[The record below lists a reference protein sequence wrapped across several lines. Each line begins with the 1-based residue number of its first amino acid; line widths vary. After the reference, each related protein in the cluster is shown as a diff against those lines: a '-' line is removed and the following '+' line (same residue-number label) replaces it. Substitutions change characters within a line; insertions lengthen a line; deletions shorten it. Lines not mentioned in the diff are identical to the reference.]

1 MALLVMIF
9 RKMIKNKWLELSLLL
24 GLILSVALVSSMP
37 IYTNAILQRM
47 LIKDLELLQTNSNQ
61 YPGSVTIGY
70 SFSDEKP
77 ETRVARLRTLDN
89 IASAAVNDG
98 FHIPVLH
105 YVKERRV
112 SMMETLPVDTVKYDP
127 SVKRQADLGTLEGI
141 ENHVRLLD
149 GRMPAAD
156 QPVDGVYEAVIVQK
170 AIFDL
175 KLAVGAEYVM
185 TERNTEN
192 QVRVRVV
199 GVIDKLDDT
208 DLYWNN
214 NNVSRYARTLLI
226 PFDTFER
233 DFTSGAS
240 IQVRSLYYNIVL
252 DYSQMKLEN
261 VEDYL
266 ITHSWLKYRLGSL
279 SFHHSV
285 GAAAY
290 DTVNVYDE
298 REAKLRTLLWSMN
311 VPVMIMLAFYL
322 YMVSNLIMDRQ
333 KTEIA
338 VLRSRGAS
346 RLQIMLSF
354 LLEGIALSA
363 IALAIGPYAGLILTK
378 VLGASNGFLEFVQ
391 RSAMEVRLDKTAY
404 VYSLYA
410 LGFGLLTIL
419 IPGFMATRISIVGHK
434 QSMARKQKKSLWHK
448 LFLDVILVAI
458 SIYGLV
464 SFDRRMKELSSAGL
478 DASQFTIDP
487 LLFVVPTLFTVG
499 CGLLFLRLYPWFIRL
514 IYWIGRRWWPPSL
527 YSTLIQVG
535 RSSTQ
540 YQFLMVFLIM
550 TIATG
555 IFSASAAR
563 TMNQNNED
571 KISYQYGA
579 DIVMRVQWQNDA
591 PPPPAPGQEAPTS
604 TLPKRVQFV
613 EPAYEPMVRG
623 LPGVE
628 SSAKVFVKEKA
639 TYSGSGYNGIGTL
652 MAIDTD
658 EFGRTAWFKNDLLD
672 YPIYDYL
679 NLIAPDPSAV
689 LISQTLADQHSVKP
703 GDQIYLGWE
712 MVEPRTFMVY
722 GIIDYFPTYQPNPT
736 MPGAPM
742 PTLIVAHLSAVQSLL
757 AVEPYQ
763 IWMKTSDDVNR
774 EALVE
779 ELRERRIP
787 IERYI
792 DVRSEIIKVKNDPFQ
807 LAVNGVMTLGFM
819 ISIIVSFCGFLLYW
833 VLSLHGRILQ
843 IGIFRAMGISFRQ
856 LVLMLITE
864 QILTSGAGIAIGL
877 VSGNLTSRL
886 FVQFFQL
893 SFNPATQVPPF
904 EVIFDSRDTIGMFIV
919 VSLMIVLGLAILAYL
934 LSRIKIHQA
943 VKLGED

>member
-1 MALLVMIF
+1 VALLVMIA
-9 RKMIKNKWLELSLLL
+9 RKMVKNKWLEFSLLL

-47 LIKDLELLQTNSNQ
+47 LIKDLELIQTNSNQ

-77 ETRVARLRTLDN
+77 ETRVTRLQTLDN

-98 FHIPVLH
+98 FHIPVIH
-105 YVKERRV
+105 FVKERRV
-112 SMMETLPVDTVKYDP
+112 STMETVPVDTSKYDATI
-127 SVKRQADLGTLEGI
+127 KRSADIGTLENLESHI
-141 ENHVRLLD
+141 RLLD
-149 GRMPAAD
+149 GRMPAEE
-156 QPVDGVYEAVIVQK
+156 QPVNGVYEAVIVQK

-175 KLAVGAEYVM
+175 KLAVGAEYVL
-185 TERNTEN
+185 TERNTEK
-192 QVRVRVV
+192 QVNVKIV
-199 GVIDKLDDT
+199 GVIDKKDDA
-208 DLYWNN
+208 DIYWNN
-214 NNVSRYARTLLI
+214 NNITRYSRTMLI
-226 PFDTFER
+226 PFDVFER
-233 DFTSGAS
+233 DFSSGISAQ
-240 IQVRSLYYNIVL
+240 IRSLYYNIVL
-252 DYSQMKLEN
+252 DYDKMKLDN
-261 VEDYL
+261 VQDYS
-266 ITHSWLKYRLGSL
+266 ITYAWLKSRLGSL

-285 GAAAY
+285 GATAFE
-290 DTVNVYDE
+290 TINLYDE

-346 RLQIMLSF
+346 RLQIMTSF
-354 LLEGIALSA
+354 LIEGIALSA
-363 IALAIGPYAGLILTK
+363 IAIAIGPLVGLFLTK
-378 VLGASNGFLEFVQ
+378 ILGASNGFLEFVQ

-404 VYSLYA
+404 QYGAFA
-410 LGFGLLTIL
+410 LGFGLLTML
-419 IPGFMATRISIVGHK
+419 IPGFLATRISIVGHK
-434 QSMARKQKKSLWHK
+434 QQLARKQKKSIWHT

-464 SFDRRMKELSSAGL
+464 TFNRRMAELSAAGL

-499 CGLLFLRLYPWFIRL
+499 CGLLFLRLYPLFIRL
-514 IYWIGRRWWPPSL
+514 VYWIGRKWWPPSL

-571 KISYQYGA
+571 KISYKYGA
-579 DIVMRVQWQNDA
+579 DIVMKVQWPNDA
-591 PPPPAPGQEAPTS
+591 PPPPPPGGAQS
-604 TLPKRVQFV
+604 DTLLAKRVQYV
-613 EPAYEPMVRG
+613 EPAYEPIVRD

-628 SSAKVFVKEKA
+628 STAKVFVKEKA
-639 TYSGSGYNGIGTL
+639 TFSGSNYNGTGML
-652 MAIDTD
+652 MAVDTD
-658 EFGRTAWFKNDLLD
+658 EFGRTTWFKEGLL
-672 YPIYDYL
+672 PHHINDYL
-679 NLIAPDPSAV
+679 NVIALDPTAV
-689 LISQTLADQHSVKP
+689 LISRTLADQYSVKP
-703 GDQIYLGWE
+703 GDQIYLGWD

-722 GIIDYFPTYQPNPT
+722 GILDYFPTYQPNPT
-736 MPGAPM
+736 NPGTPAPK
-742 PTLIVAHLSAVQSLL
+742 LIVAHLSAVQSLL

-763 IWMKTSDDVNR
+763 IWMKTSEDADR
-774 EALVE
+774 QALVE
-779 ELRERRIP
+779 ELKERKIP
-787 IERYI
+787 IEQYV

-807 LAVNGVMTLGFM
+807 LAVNGVMTLGF
-819 ISIIVSFCGFLLYW
+819 IIAIIVSFCGFLLYW
-833 VLSLHGRILQ
+833 ILSLHGRILQ

-856 LVLMLITE
+856 LVFMLIAE
-864 QILTSGAGIAIGL
+864 QLLTSGAGIVIGL
-877 VSGNLTSRL
+877 INGNITSNL
-886 FVQFFQL
+886 FVKFFQL

-904 EVIFDSRDTIGMFIV
+904 EVIFDPRDTTGMFIIV
-919 VSLMIVLGLAILAYL
+919 TLMIGLGLAILAYL